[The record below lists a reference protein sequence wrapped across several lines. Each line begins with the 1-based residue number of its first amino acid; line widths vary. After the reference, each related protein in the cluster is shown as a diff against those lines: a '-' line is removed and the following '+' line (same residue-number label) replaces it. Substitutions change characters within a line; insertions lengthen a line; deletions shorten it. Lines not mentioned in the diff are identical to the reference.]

1 METILFGLALFG
13 IVAGV
18 YTLFLPSLRKR
29 GWSLPFMNLVADDA
43 VEDDDLGQF
52 EHYSEPKGRRGSG
65 GGGGSGPVPQRF
77 IGKPSTELAP
87 LSSKPKAKRHPADG
101 EEQEEEIDIHALATI
116 ETPNAGQED
125 IELDPE
131 LAALIDM
138 SDDDAEVAEGDEAAV
153 ADAAVSPP
161 EASGDAA
168 APAAEA
174 KPAGP
179 NDDFLSLFEETETI
193 DNVPTALRDAVP
205 PATMAELQE
214 ASRSLRAILGL
225 PPVESDPPNQ
235 NAA

>member
-43 VEDDDLGQF
+43 DEDDDLEQF
-52 EHYSEPKGRRGSG
+52 EHYSEPKGRRGG

-77 IGKPSTELAP
+77 IGKPGTELSP
-87 LSSKPKAKRHPADG
+87 LSSKPKAKRRPADG
-101 EEQEEEIDIHALATI
+101 DEEEEEIDIHALATI

-138 SDDDAEVAEGDEAAV
+138 SDDDVEPAEGAEAA
-153 ADAAVSPP
+153 
-161 EASGDAA
+161 ASGDASTPEAAA

-193 DNVPTALRDAVP
+193 DTVPTALRDAVP